1 MRQRNPRLSFCR
13 ALTILVALLLCVV
26 GARAD
31 GTPIPHGTLELV
43 AQDQWISAAHTIH
56 LGLRFQ
62 LEKGWHI
69 YWVNP
74 GDSGEPPR
82 VKWQLP
88 QGVSVGDIEW
98 PTPRRL
104 GTATIVDFGYEDD
117 VMLLVPMHAAANVAM
132 QGLVQIGAEVKVLV
146 CREMCIPGKAQ
157 VSLTLPVKSQL
168 PAPEA
173 RNADLFAATR
183 KSLPGPMPVGWRI
196 AAADAGDE
204 FVLTVKIG
212 ERVTRA
218 DFFPREESQ
227 VKDAAAQQITAVPG
241 GFRLTLR
248 KSDQLLKPIDR
259 LKGVL
264 VLAGDRGYTID
275 VPMTL
280 SKSGAGLEGF
290 GDGGFAAFVA
300 AVFRPSSVVDAAAMA
315 H

>member
-1 MRQRNPRLSFCR
+1 MRTRKPTPGISR
-13 ALTILVALLLCVV
+13 ILLLGTVL
-26 GARAD
+26 ALSATSAQAAA
-31 GTPIPHGTLELV
+31 TPIPHGTIELI
-43 AQDQWISAAHTIH
+43 AENPWIAAGHTVN

-69 YWVNP
+69 YWINP

-88 QGVSVGDIEW
+88 AGLAAGAIDW
-98 PTPRRL
+98 PVPKRL
-104 GTATIVDFGYEDD
+104 GRSTVVDYGYQDAITLIVPVHVDATIASQTTAQ
-117 VMLLVPMHAAANVAM
+117 LAAQVS
-132 QGLVQIGAEVKVLV
+132 VLV

-264 VLAGDRGYTID
+264 VLAGDRGYMID